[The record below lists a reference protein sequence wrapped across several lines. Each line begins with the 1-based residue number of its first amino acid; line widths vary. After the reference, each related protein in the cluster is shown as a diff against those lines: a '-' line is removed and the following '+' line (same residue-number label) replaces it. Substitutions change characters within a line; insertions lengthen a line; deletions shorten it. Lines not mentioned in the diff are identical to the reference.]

1 LRAALRV
8 RRPGIESSR
17 RRVVRADG
25 RAGQPEDRPA
35 QQVVREAGDHRPGRV
50 GAEQTGREVRQGL
63 VFEVADHLL
72 DDGVLAMLGLHCF
85 DRFEAFGRE
94 REAAPLAGEQLAL
107 GRRGRTRSGA
117 TRRRPARVLSAI
129 CASRVSG

>member
-85 DRFEAFGRE
+85 DRFEAVGRE
-94 REAAPLAGEQLAL
+94 REVAPLAANSSPSAASS
-107 GRRGRTRSGA
+107 RTRRTPS
-117 TRRRPARVLSAI
+117 RRPARVLSAI